1 MSMIMLGPFQ
11 FLVKLLKTEISNLG
25 NNTFKKVKQNCVFF
39 YFLILDFLDPI
50 AQNLMNQSLPKF
62 QDW

>member
-1 MSMIMLGPFQ
+1 MLGPFQ

-39 YFLILDFLDPI
+39 LFFNTRLSRPNSSESNEPI
-50 AQNLMNQSLPKF
+50 FTKISGLV
-62 QDW
+62 DG